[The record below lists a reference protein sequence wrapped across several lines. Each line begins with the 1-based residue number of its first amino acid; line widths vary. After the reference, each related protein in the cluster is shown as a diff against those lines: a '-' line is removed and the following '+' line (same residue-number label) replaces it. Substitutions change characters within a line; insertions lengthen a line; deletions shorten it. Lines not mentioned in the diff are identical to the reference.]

1 MRKEV
6 VQSKLGLDQY
16 AFIEAGEIPGLI
28 DKHNIKAGSWHGD
41 STEAFRKKALL
52 GDNSLV
58 AVSEQFLS
66 QIEDQV
72 PTSRGWRNI
81 DDVVGSVPNIP
92 AFLAGHPQHM
102 RRRVRVAKET
112 APLSIYM
119 DLTSSAAID
128 AKEVTQRG
136 VVLLALTRLLVE
148 HRPVE
153 LWVGTSKGTGSWGG
167 ATSGTVAWRIDTAP
181 LDLARAAYHIGASAM
196 ARGFGYGVDN
206 AIHKT
211 GGHWPFG
218 NHGLHIQTAK
228 ARLAAV
234 MGNSEI
240 LYIPPIHYAD
250 DMVKKPVEWLKR
262 TMAQYVGGEAS

>member
-6 VQSKLGLDQY
+6 VQIKHGLDQY
-16 AFIEAGEIPGLI
+16 MFIEAGEIPGLI

-41 STEAFRKKALL
+41 STEEFRKKALL

-58 AVSEQFLS
+58 AVSEKFLS

-128 AKEVTQRG
+128 AATVTKRG

-153 LWVGTSKGTGSWGG
+153 LWVGTSKGVGWGG
-167 ATSGTVAWRIDTAP
+167 AKSGTVAWRIDTAP

-206 AIHKT
+206 AVHKT

-218 NHGLHIQTAK
+218 DYALHCRTAK
-228 ARLAAV
+228 ERLAAV
-234 MGNSEI
+234 MGNTEI
-240 LYIPPIHYAD
+240 LYIPPIHVAD
-250 DMVKKPVEWLKR
+250 DMVRKPVEWLKR
-262 TMAQYVGGEAS
+262 TMAIYVGGETA